1 MAPTDDLIA
10 RKKAIREEAFER
22 RKSQENKDEL
32 SRQIVAKFMALP
44 EFADA
49 KTVLFYVDA
58 RSEVRTRFDL
68 VNALSTGKTIVVPW
82 CNDAG
87 QLELFRLEGMEEL
100 AIGMYNIFEPAE
112 QLRRQPAKHVP
123 VSQIDL
129 AMVPGVAF
137 DERGG
142 RLGHGKGYYD
152 KLLENARPDCPLVAL
167 AFECQI
173 FPEIPVG
180 EHDIYMDKVI
190 TERRV
195 IDGLGRK

>member
-1 MAPTDDLIA
+1 
-10 RKKAIREEAFER
+10 
-22 RKSQENKDEL
+22 
-32 SRQIVAKFMALP
+32 
-44 EFADA
+44 
-49 KTVLFYVDA
+49 
-58 RSEVRTRFDL
+58 
-68 VNALSTGKTIVVPW
+68 
-82 CNDAG
+82 
-87 QLELFRLEGMEEL
+87 MEEL

-112 QLRRQPAKHVP
+112 QLRRQPAKQVP